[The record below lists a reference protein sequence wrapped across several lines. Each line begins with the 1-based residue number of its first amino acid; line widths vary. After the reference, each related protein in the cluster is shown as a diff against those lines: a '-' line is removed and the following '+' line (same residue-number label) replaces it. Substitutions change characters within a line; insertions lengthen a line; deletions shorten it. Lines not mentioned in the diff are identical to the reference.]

1 MGESPQFPP
10 IPDIG
15 ENVLK
20 KKDKLTMRE
29 FSVIKCSEC
38 KTEDIVKFKPGDYTY
53 KELKGVIC
61 EHCQRDNTLTITEI
75 FSEWYNPKKE
85 K

>member
-1 MGESPQFPP
+1 MLPP
-10 IPDIG
+10 LPDIG

-20 KKDKLTMRE
+20 KKDKLIMRE
-29 FSVIKCSEC
+29 FSVFKCSEC
-38 KTEDIVKFKPGDYTY
+38 KTEEIVKFTPGDYTY
-53 KELKGVIC
+53 KELTDIKC
-61 EHCQRDNTLTITEI
+61 KKCQKSNTLTITEI